1 MPRIEMP
8 LIGGQGGDY
17 ELVARVYDV
26 LNEYTEV
33 VCPIYVREFVLTI
46 LFYYVQLRL
55 SGEALVQFANLNL
68 KLRYF
73 PFRSGPWPL
82 LRPGRP

>member
-33 VCPIYVREFVLTI
+33 VCPIYVSEFCLDI
-46 LFYYVQLRL
+46 LVH
-55 SGEALVQFANLNL
+55 
-68 KLRYF
+68 
-73 PFRSGPWPL
+73 
-82 LRPGRP
+82 